1 MSLERERGQM
11 IREHSLLNG
20 GERLAEGNGVRR
32 KPLNGPPCASLFP
45 VLNEL

>member
-20 GERLAEGNGVRR
+20 GERIAEGNGVRR
-32 KPLNGPPCASLFP
+32 KSLNGPPFAPLFH